1 MPFPPF
7 PCAHFSGLEYLPIMQ
22 PSPPSPAGL
31 FLHPKEK
38 LHEPPS
44 PMLLLRPFY
53 GFDSSRNLLSRSI
66 CSLFSCDQLSSLSAA
81 VQHVTERPSFSRPDN
96 IPCITFCLC
105 NHQSSISGH
114 WGRFHL
120 LATVNNT
127 TVIMGVHI
135 SSRSCCQFFC
145 VKYPEAELWDHNF

>member
-66 CSLFSCDQLSSLSAA
+66 CSLFSCDQLSSLSTA
-81 VQHVTERPSFSRPDN
+81 VQHVTERPSFSRPDKM
-96 IPCITFCLC
+96 IRCVCGPRFWTLGLLSSFCYC
-105 NHQSSISGH
+105 EKRWSEHGCFEGSQ
-114 WGRFHL
+114 
-120 LATVNNT
+120 NT
-127 TVIMGVHI
+127 HST
-135 SSRSCCQFFC
+135 SNFQFLGE
-145 VKYPEAELWDHNF
+145 YIQN